1 MKKIEIFLITII
13 SLIIISCKNDFTDKN
28 DNSSYKLNNPF
39 TGDFLLKNLRK
50 EQPRL
55 VLNSEID
62 KVLREKL
69 ISDPV
74 VKNFYSA
81 IKLNA
86 MSVLDEPYLKREKIG
101 KRLLH
106 ISREMLYRIN
116 MLGMVYYIEK
126 DSKILDRINN
136 EVLAVCSFSDWNPSH
151 YLDVGEM
158 TMALAFALDWTAG
171 DLPESTIDKAIK
183 AIIDKGIMPSYET
196 DKRSNIWWIDG
207 NNNWNQVCNGG
218 MIAGSIAI
226 AEVNPELAS
235 KTIKRSLD
243 GLPHA
248 LDEYRPD
255 GVYPEGSTYW
265 GYGTAFSVVTN
276 AMLESAFGTDFGLG
290 DYPGFKDSAY
300 FRLLMN
306 APSGWY
312 YNYADCGDKRIS
324 NPDVTLAWFASKS
337 GDELFFERERFLNPT
352 HSFKIQKNT
361 MQTAAKEIGRLR
373 RLNGAGLVWV
383 AQYEK
388 QKESE
393 LPSSW
398 KGGGTN
404 PIAVFTGGSDDPYSY
419 YLGCKGGSGTVNH
432 GNMDAGSFIFE
443 INGERWV
450 TDPGNQAYHD
460 LEKTGFDLWNK
471 AQDSQRWTLL
481 NKGNF
486 GHSTITINNQLHK
499 VDGKATIVD
508 FKHGEK
514 PEVTFDLTPVFE
526 GVLKSSKR
534 KFTKE
539 SPTSLLID
547 DLIKINES
555 TETITWQLITT
566 FDIEVTGEG
575 ATISKPE
582 YSSITPQKK
591 LFVENISHPDIS
603 MKVISLDPPP
613 LELDRRI
620 EGLKRLELNIPTA
633 QINAGELEIKVRLRG
648 QKNWRAGY

>member
-1 MKKIEIFLITII
+1 
-13 SLIIISCKNDFTDKN
+13 
-28 DNSSYKLNNPF
+28 
-39 TGDFLLKNLRK
+39 
-50 EQPRL
+50 
-55 VLNSEID
+55 
-62 KVLREKL
+62 
-69 ISDPV
+69 
-74 VKNFYSA
+74 
-81 IKLNA
+81 
-86 MSVLDEPYLKREKIG
+86 
-101 KRLLH
+101 
-106 ISREMLYRIN
+106 
-116 MLGMVYYIEK
+116 MVYHIEK
-126 DSKILDRINN
+126 EPMILDRINN

-171 DLPESTIDKAIK
+171 DLPKSTIDKAIK

-226 AEVNPELAS
+226 AEVNSELAA
-235 KTIKRSLD
+235 KTIKRSLS
-243 GLPHA
+243 GIPHA
-248 LDEYRPD
+248 LDEYKPD

-276 AMLESAFGTDFGLG
+276 AMLESSFGTDFGLG
-290 DYPGFKDSAY
+290 NYPGFKDSAV

-306 APSGWY
+306 APSDWY
-312 YNYADCGDKRIS
+312 YNYADCGDKRTD

-337 GDELFFERERFLNPT
+337 GDELLFERNRF
-352 HSFKIQKNT
+352 
-361 MQTAAKEIGRLR
+361 MQSPEKIGRLR

-393 LPSSW
+393 LPASW
-398 KGGGTN
+398 KGEGAN
-404 PIAVFTGGSDDPYSY
+404 PIAVFTGGSNDPYSY

-450 TDPGNQAYHD
+450 TDPGNQAYHE

-481 NKGNF
+481 NKGNY

-508 FKHGEK
+508 FKQGEK

-547 DLIKINES
+547 DFIEINES

-591 LFVENISHPDIS
+591 LFIENISHPNIS

-620 EGLKRLELNIPTA
+620 EGLKRLELNIPTE
-633 QINAGELEIKVRLRG
+633 QIDAVELEIKVRLRG

>member
-1 MKKIEIFLITII
+1 MKNIQTIQTI
-13 SLIIISCKNDFTDKN
+13 LIIGLLLSILSCKKDFSSN
-28 DNSSYKLNNPF
+28 DNPVSELTNPF
-39 TGDFLLKNLRK
+39 TEEFLVNNLRK
-50 EQPRL
+50 EHPRL

-69 ISDPV
+69 KLDPV

-116 MLGMVYYIEK
+116 MLGMVYHIEK
-126 DSKILDRINN
+126 EPMILERINN

-171 DLPESTIDKAIK
+171 DLPKSTIDKAIK

-226 AEVNPELAS
+226 AEVNSELAA
-235 KTIKRSLD
+235 KTIKRSLS
-243 GLPHA
+243 GIPHA
-248 LDEYRPD
+248 LDEYKPD

-276 AMLESAFGTDFGLG
+276 AMLESSFGTDFGLG
-290 DYPGFKDSAY
+290 DYPGFKDSAV

-306 APSGWY
+306 APSDWY
-312 YNYADCGDKRIS
+312 YNYADCGDKRTD

-337 GDELFFERERFLNPT
+337 GDELLFERNRF
-352 HSFKIQKNT
+352 
-361 MQTAAKEIGRLR
+361 MQSPEKIGRLR

-393 LPSSW
+393 LPASW
-398 KGGGTN
+398 KGEGAN
-404 PIAVFTGGSDDPYSY
+404 PIAVFTGGSNDPYSY

-450 TDPGNQAYHD
+450 TDPGNQAYND

-481 NKGNF
+481 NKGNY

-508 FKHGEK
+508 FKQGEK

-547 DLIKINES
+547 DFIEINES
-555 TETITWQLITT
+555 TEIITWQLITT

-591 LFVENISHPDIS
+591 LFIENISHPNIS

-633 QINAGELEIKVRLRG
+633 QIDAGELEIKVRLRG

>member
-1 MKKIEIFLITII
+1 MKNIQTIQAI
-13 SLIIISCKNDFTDKN
+13 LIIGLLLNILSCKKDFSNN
-28 DNSSYKLNNPF
+28 DNPARELTNPF
-39 TGDFLLKNLRK
+39 TEEFLVNNLRK

-69 ISDPV
+69 KLDPV

-116 MLGMVYYIEK
+116 MLGMVYHIEK
-126 DSKILDRINN
+126 EPMILDRINN

-171 DLPESTIDKAIK
+171 DLPKSTIDKAIK
-183 AIIDKGIMPSYET
+183 AIIDKGIMPSYEA

-226 AEVNPELAS
+226 AEVNSELAA
-235 KTIKRSLD
+235 KTIKRSLS
-243 GLPHA
+243 GIPHA
-248 LDEYRPD
+248 LDEYKPD

-276 AMLESAFGTDFGLG
+276 AMLESSFGTDFGLG
-290 DYPGFKDSAY
+290 NYPGFKDSAV

-306 APSGWY
+306 APSNWY
-312 YNYADCGDKRIS
+312 YNYADCGDKRTD

-337 GDELFFERERFLNPT
+337 GDELLFERNRF
-352 HSFKIQKNT
+352 
-361 MQTAAKEIGRLR
+361 MQSPEKIGRLR

-393 LPSSW
+393 LPASW
-398 KGGGTN
+398 KGEGAN
-404 PIAVFTGGSDDPYSY
+404 PIAVFTGGSNDPYSY

-450 TDPGNQAYHD
+450 TDPGNQAYHQ

-481 NKGNF
+481 NKGNY

-508 FKHGEK
+508 FKQGEK

-547 DLIKINES
+547 DFIEINES

-566 FDIEVTGEG
+566 FDIEVTDEG

-591 LFVENISHPDIS
+591 LFVENISHPNIS

-620 EGLKRLELNIPTA
+620 EGLKRLELNIPTS
-633 QINAGELEIKVRLRG
+633 QIDAVELEIKVRLRG

>member
-1 MKKIEIFLITII
+1 MKNIQTI
-13 SLIIISCKNDFTDKN
+13 LIIGLLLNILSCKKDFSNNNNPARELT
-28 DNSSYKLNNPF
+28 NPF
-39 TGDFLLKNLRK
+39 TEEFLVNNLRK

-69 ISDPV
+69 KLDPV

-86 MSVLDEPYLKREKIG
+86 MSVLDEPYLRREKIG

-116 MLGMVYYIEK
+116 MLGMVYHIEK
-126 DSKILDRINN
+126 EPMILDRINN

-171 DLPESTIDKAIK
+171 DLPKSTIDKAIK

-226 AEVNPELAS
+226 AEVNSELAA
-235 KTIKRSLD
+235 KTIKRSLS
-243 GLPHA
+243 GIPHA
-248 LDEYRPD
+248 LDEYKPD

-276 AMLESAFGTDFGLG
+276 AMLESSFGTDFGLG
-290 DYPGFKDSAY
+290 DYPGFKDSAV

-306 APSGWY
+306 APSDWY
-312 YNYADCGDKRIS
+312 YNYADCGDKRTD

-337 GDELFFERERFLNPT
+337 GDELLFERNRF
-352 HSFKIQKNT
+352 
-361 MQTAAKEIGRLR
+361 MQSPEKIGRLR

-388 QKESE
+388 QNESE
-393 LPSSW
+393 LPKSW
-398 KGGGTN
+398 KGEGAN
-404 PIAVFTGGSDDPYSY
+404 PIAVFTGGSNDPYSY

-481 NKGNF
+481 NKGNY

-508 FKHGEK
+508 FRQGEK

-547 DLIKINES
+547 DFIEINES

-591 LFVENISHPDIS
+591 LFIENISHPNIS

-620 EGLKRLELNIPTA
+620 EGLKRLELNIPTE
-633 QINAGELEIKVRLRG
+633 QIDAVELEIKVRLRG

>member
-1 MKKIEIFLITII
+1 MKKIQIFLIIVL
-13 SLIIISCKNDFTDKN
+13 SLNLISCKKSFSDKN
-28 DNSSYKLNNPF
+28 DPPSVKLTNPF
-39 TGDFLLKNLRK
+39 TKEFLIDNLRK
-50 EQPRL
+50 DHPRL

-62 KVLREKL
+62 KVLRNK
-69 ISDPV
+69 INTDPV

-86 MSVLDEPYLKREKIG
+86 MGVMNEPYLERIKIG

-116 MLGMVYYIEK
+116 MLGMVYHVEK
-126 DSKILDRINN
+126 DPIILDRINK
-136 EVLAVCSFSDWNPSH
+136 EVLAVCLFSDWNPSH

-171 DLPESTIDKAIK
+171 DLPQSTIDKAIQ
-183 AIIDKGIMPSYET
+183 AIIEKGIMPSYET
-196 DKRSNIWWIDG
+196 ENRSNIWWIDS

-226 AEVNPELAS
+226 AETDPQLAAR
-235 KTIKRSLD
+235 TIKRSLD
-243 GLPHA
+243 GIPHA
-248 LDEYRPD
+248 LDEYGPD

-265 GYGTAFSVVTN
+265 GYGTSFSVVTN

-306 APSGWY
+306 TPSGWY
-312 YNYADCGDKRIS
+312 YNYADCGDKRSS

-337 GDELFFERERFLNPT
+337 GDELFFERSRFLNPPE
-352 HSFKIQKNT
+352 SLKIQKNT
-361 MQTAAKEIGRLR
+361 IQTAPQKIGRLR
-373 RLNGAGLVWV
+373 RLNGAGLVWLS
-383 AQYEK
+383 QYEK
-388 QKESE
+388 QIESE
-393 LPSSW
+393 LPTSW
-398 KGGGTN
+398 KGDGTN
-404 PIAVFTGGSDDPYSY
+404 PIAVFTGGSNDPYSY

-443 INGERWV
+443 INGLRWV
-450 TDPGNQAYHD
+450 SDPGNQAYHD

-471 AQDSQRWTLL
+471 SQDSQRWTLL

-486 GHSTITINNQLHK
+486 GHSTITVNNQLHK

-508 FKHGEK
+508 FKQGDK

-526 GVLKSSKR
+526 GILKSSKR

-539 SPTSLLID
+539 SNTSLVID
-547 DLIKINES
+547 DFIEINES
-555 TETITWQLITT
+555 TKTITWQLITT
-566 FDIEVTGEG
+566 FDIDITREG

-582 YSSITPQKK
+582 YSSVTPVKK
-591 LFVENISHPDIS
+591 LFVENLSHPEIE
-603 MKVISLDPPP
+603 MKIISLDPPP

-620 EGLKRLELNIPTA
+620 KGLKRLELNIPSSS
-633 QINAGELEIKVRLRG
+633 IEGGKIDIKVRLSG
-648 QKNWRAGY
+648 QKNWRQGF

>member
-1 MKKIEIFLITII
+1 MKNIQTI
-13 SLIIISCKNDFTDKN
+13 LIIGLLLNILSCKKDFSNNNNPARELT
-28 DNSSYKLNNPF
+28 NPF
-39 TGDFLLKNLRK
+39 TEEFLVNNLRK

-69 ISDPV
+69 KLDPV

-86 MSVLDEPYLKREKIG
+86 MSVLDEPYLRREKIG

-116 MLGMVYYIEK
+116 MLGMVYHIEK
-126 DSKILDRINN
+126 EPMILDRINN

-171 DLPESTIDKAIK
+171 DLPKSTIDKAIK

-226 AEVNPELAS
+226 AEVNSELAA
-235 KTIKRSLD
+235 KTIKRSLS
-243 GLPHA
+243 GIPHA
-248 LDEYRPD
+248 LDEYKPD

-276 AMLESAFGTDFGLG
+276 AMLESSFGTDFGLG
-290 DYPGFKDSAY
+290 DYPGFKDSAV

-306 APSGWY
+306 APSDWY
-312 YNYADCGDKRIS
+312 YNYADCGDKRTD

-337 GDELFFERERFLNPT
+337 GDELLFERNRF
-352 HSFKIQKNT
+352 
-361 MQTAAKEIGRLR
+361 MQSPEKIGRLR

-393 LPSSW
+393 LPASW
-398 KGGGTN
+398 KGEGAN
-404 PIAVFTGGSDDPYSY
+404 PIAVFTGGSNDPYSY

-450 TDPGNQAYHD
+450 TDPGNQAYHE

-481 NKGNF
+481 NKGNY

-508 FKHGEK
+508 FRQGEK

-547 DLIKINES
+547 DFIEINES

-591 LFVENISHPDIS
+591 LFVENISHPNIS

-620 EGLKRLELNIPTA
+620 EGLKRLELNIPTE
-633 QINAGELEIKVRLRG
+633 QIDAVELEIKVRLRG

>member
-1 MKKIEIFLITII
+1 MKNIQTI
-13 SLIIISCKNDFTDKN
+13 LIIGLLLNILSCKKDFSNNNNPARELT
-28 DNSSYKLNNPF
+28 NPF
-39 TGDFLLKNLRK
+39 TEEFLVNNLRK

-69 ISDPV
+69 KLDPV

-86 MSVLDEPYLKREKIG
+86 MSVLDEPYLRREKIG

-116 MLGMVYYIEK
+116 MLGMVYHIEK
-126 DSKILDRINN
+126 EPMILDRINN
-136 EVLAVCSFSDWNPSH
+136 EVLTVCSFSDWNPSH

-171 DLPESTIDKAIK
+171 DLPKSTIDKAIK

-226 AEVNPELAS
+226 AEVNSELAA
-235 KTIKRSLD
+235 KTIKRSLS
-243 GLPHA
+243 GIPHA
-248 LDEYRPD
+248 LDEYKPD

-276 AMLESAFGTDFGLG
+276 AMLESSFGTDFGLG
-290 DYPGFKDSAY
+290 DYPGFKDSAV

-306 APSGWY
+306 APSDWY
-312 YNYADCGDKRIS
+312 YNYADCGDKRTD

-337 GDELFFERERFLNPT
+337 GDELLFERNRF
-352 HSFKIQKNT
+352 
-361 MQTAAKEIGRLR
+361 MQSPEKIGRLR

-388 QKESE
+388 QKETE
-393 LPSSW
+393 LPASW
-398 KGGGTN
+398 KGEGAN
-404 PIAVFTGGSDDPYSY
+404 PIAVFTGGSNDPYSY

-481 NKGNF
+481 NKGNY

-508 FKHGEK
+508 FRQGEK

-547 DLIKINES
+547 DLIEINES

-591 LFVENISHPDIS
+591 LFIENISHPNIS

-620 EGLKRLELNIPTA
+620 EGLKRLELNIPTE
-633 QINAGELEIKVRLRG
+633 QIDAVELEIKVRLRG

>member
-1 MKKIEIFLITII
+1 MKNIQTIQTI
-13 SLIIISCKNDFTDKN
+13 LIIGLLLNILSCKKDFSNNNNPARELT
-28 DNSSYKLNNPF
+28 NPF
-39 TGDFLLKNLRK
+39 TEEFLVNNLRK

-69 ISDPV
+69 KLDPV

-86 MSVLDEPYLKREKIG
+86 MSVLDEPYLRREKIG

-116 MLGMVYYIEK
+116 MLGMVYHIEK
-126 DSKILDRINN
+126 EPMILDRINN

-171 DLPESTIDKAIK
+171 DLPKSTIDKAIK

-226 AEVNPELAS
+226 AEVNSELAA
-235 KTIKRSLD
+235 KTIKRSLS
-243 GLPHA
+243 GIPHA
-248 LDEYRPD
+248 LDEYKPD

-276 AMLESAFGTDFGLG
+276 AMLESSFGTDFGLG
-290 DYPGFKDSAY
+290 DYPGFKDSAV

-306 APSGWY
+306 APSDWY
-312 YNYADCGDKRIS
+312 YNYADCGDKRTD

-337 GDELFFERERFLNPT
+337 GDELLFERNRF
-352 HSFKIQKNT
+352 
-361 MQTAAKEIGRLR
+361 MQSPEKIGRLR

-388 QKESE
+388 QNESE
-393 LPSSW
+393 LPKSW
-398 KGGGTN
+398 KGEGAN
-404 PIAVFTGGSDDPYSY
+404 PIAVFTGGSNDPYSY

-450 TDPGNQAYHD
+450 TDPGNQAYHE

-481 NKGNF
+481 NKGNY

-508 FKHGEK
+508 FRQGEK

-547 DLIKINES
+547 DFIEINES
-555 TETITWQLITT
+555 TEIITWQLITT

-591 LFVENISHPDIS
+591 LFIENISHPNIS

-620 EGLKRLELNIPTA
+620 EGLKKLELNIPTA
-633 QINAGELEIKVRLRG
+633 QIDAGELEIKVRLRG

>member
-1 MKKIEIFLITII
+1 MKNIQTIQTI
-13 SLIIISCKNDFTDKN
+13 LIIGLLLNILSCKKDFSN
-28 DNSSYKLNNPF
+28 NNNPARELINPF
-39 TGDFLLKNLRK
+39 TEEFLVNNLRK

-69 ISDPV
+69 KLDPV

-116 MLGMVYYIEK
+116 MLGMVYHIEK
-126 DSKILDRINN
+126 EPMILDRINN

-171 DLPESTIDKAIK
+171 DLPKSTIDKAIK

-226 AEVNPELAS
+226 AEVNSELAA
-235 KTIKRSLD
+235 KTIKRSLS
-243 GLPHA
+243 GIPHA
-248 LDEYRPD
+248 LDEYKPD

-276 AMLESAFGTDFGLG
+276 AMLESSFGTDFGLG
-290 DYPGFKDSAY
+290 DYPGFKDSAV

-306 APSGWY
+306 APSDWY
-312 YNYADCGDKRIS
+312 YNYADCGDKRTD

-337 GDELFFERERFLNPT
+337 GDELLFERNRF
-352 HSFKIQKNT
+352 
-361 MQTAAKEIGRLR
+361 MQSPEKIGRLR

-388 QKESE
+388 QNESE
-393 LPSSW
+393 LPKSW
-398 KGGGTN
+398 KGEGAN
-404 PIAVFTGGSDDPYSY
+404 PIAVFTGGSNDPYSY

-481 NKGNF
+481 NKGNY

-508 FKHGEK
+508 FRQGEK

-547 DLIKINES
+547 DLIEINES

-591 LFVENISHPDIS
+591 LFIENISHPNIS

-620 EGLKRLELNIPTA
+620 EGLKKLELNIPTA
-633 QINAGELEIKVRLRG
+633 QIDAGELEIKVRLRG

>member
-1 MKKIEIFLITII
+1 MKKIQIFLIIVL
-13 SLIIISCKNDFTDKN
+13 SLNLISCKKSFSDKN
-28 DNSSYKLNNPF
+28 DPPSVKLTNPF
-39 TGDFLLKNLRK
+39 TKEFLIDNLRK
-50 EQPRL
+50 DKPRL

-62 KVLREKL
+62 KVLRNKL
-69 ISDPV
+69 NTDPV

-86 MSVLDEPYLKREKIG
+86 MGVMNEPYLERIKIG
-101 KRLLH
+101 RRLLH

-116 MLGMVYYIEK
+116 MLGMVYHVEK
-126 DSKILDRINN
+126 DPMILDRINN

-171 DLPESTIDKAIK
+171 DLPQSTIDKAIQ
-183 AIIDKGIMPSYET
+183 AIIEKGIMPSYET
-196 DKRSNIWWIDG
+196 ENRSNIWWIDS

-226 AEVNPELAS
+226 AETDPQLAAR
-235 KTIKRSLD
+235 TIKRSLD
-243 GLPHA
+243 GIPHA
-248 LDEYRPD
+248 LDEYGPD

-265 GYGTAFSVVTN
+265 GYGTSFSVVTN

-306 APSGWY
+306 TPSGWY
-312 YNYADCGDKRIS
+312 YNYADCGDKRSS

-337 GDELFFERERFLNPT
+337 GDELFFERSRFLNSPE
-352 HSFKIQKNT
+352 SLKIQKNT
-361 MQTAAKEIGRLR
+361 IQTAPQKIGRLR
-373 RLNGAGLVWV
+373 RLNGAGLVWLS
-383 AQYEK
+383 QYEK
-388 QKESE
+388 QIESE
-393 LPSSW
+393 LPTSW
-398 KGGGTN
+398 KGDGTN
-404 PIAVFTGGSDDPYSY
+404 PIAVFTGGSNDPYSY

-443 INGERWV
+443 INGLRWV
-450 TDPGNQAYHD
+450 SDPGNQAYHD

-486 GHSTITINNQLHK
+486 GHSTITVNNQLHK

-508 FKHGEK
+508 FKQGDK

-539 SPTSLLID
+539 SNTSLVID
-547 DLIKINES
+547 DFIEINES
-555 TETITWQLITT
+555 TKTITWQLITT
-566 FDIEVTGEG
+566 FDIDITRGG

-582 YSSITPQKK
+582 YSSVTPVKK
-591 LFVENISHPDIS
+591 LFVENLSHPDIE
-603 MKVISLDPPP
+603 MKIISLDPPP

-620 EGLKRLELNIPTA
+620 EGLKRLELNIPSSS
-633 QINAGELEIKVRLRG
+633 IEGGKIDIKLRLSG
-648 QKNWRAGY
+648 QKNWREGY

>member
-1 MKKIEIFLITII
+1 MKNIQTIQAI
-13 SLIIISCKNDFTDKN
+13 LIIGLLLNILSCKKDFSNN
-28 DNSSYKLNNPF
+28 DNPARELTNPF
-39 TGDFLLKNLRK
+39 TEEFLVNNLRK

-69 ISDPV
+69 KLDPV

-116 MLGMVYYIEK
+116 MLGMVYHIEK
-126 DSKILDRINN
+126 EPMILDRINN

-171 DLPESTIDKAIK
+171 DLPKSTIDKAIK

-226 AEVNPELAS
+226 AEVNSELAA
-235 KTIKRSLD
+235 KTIKRSLS
-243 GLPHA
+243 GIPHA
-248 LDEYRPD
+248 LDEYKPD

-276 AMLESAFGTDFGLG
+276 AMLESSFGTDFGLG
-290 DYPGFKDSAY
+290 NYPGFKDSAV

-306 APSGWY
+306 APSDWY
-312 YNYADCGDKRIS
+312 YNYADCGDKRTD

-337 GDELFFERERFLNPT
+337 GDELLFERNRF
-352 HSFKIQKNT
+352 
-361 MQTAAKEIGRLR
+361 MQSPEKIGRLR

-393 LPSSW
+393 LPASW
-398 KGGGTN
+398 KGEGAN
-404 PIAVFTGGSDDPYSY
+404 PIAVFTGGSNDPYSY

-450 TDPGNQAYHD
+450 TDPGNQAYHQ

-481 NKGNF
+481 NKGNY

-508 FKHGEK
+508 FKQGEK

-547 DLIKINES
+547 DFIEINES

-591 LFVENISHPDIS
+591 LFVENISHPNIS

-620 EGLKRLELNIPTA
+620 EGLKRLELNIPTE
-633 QINAGELEIKVRLRG
+633 QIDAVELEIKVRLRG

>member
-1 MKKIEIFLITII
+1 MKNIQTIQTI
-13 SLIIISCKNDFTDKN
+13 LIIGLLLNILSCKKDFSNN
-28 DNSSYKLNNPF
+28 DNPASELTNPF
-39 TGDFLLKNLRK
+39 TEEFLVNNLRK
-50 EQPRL
+50 EYPRL

-69 ISDPV
+69 KLDPV

-86 MSVLDEPYLKREKIG
+86 TSVLDEPYLKREKIG

-106 ISREMLYRIN
+106 VSREMLYRMN
-116 MLGMVYYIEK
+116 MLGMVYHIEK
-126 DSKILDRINN
+126 EPMILDRINN
-136 EVLAVCSFSDWNPSH
+136 EVLAVCSFSDWNPPH

-171 DLPESTIDKAIK
+171 DLPQSTIDKATK
-183 AIIDKGIMPSYET
+183 AIIEKGIMPSYET

-226 AEVNPELAS
+226 AEVNPTLAA
-235 KTIKRSLD
+235 KTIKRSLS
-243 GLPHA
+243 GIPHS
-248 LDEYRPD
+248 LDEYKPD

-276 AMLESAFGTDFGLG
+276 AMLESSFGTDFGLG
-290 DYPGFKDSAY
+290 DYPGFKDSAV

-306 APSGWY
+306 APSDWY
-312 YNYADCGDKRIS
+312 YNYADCGDKRTD

-337 GDELFFERERFLNPT
+337 GDELLFERNRF
-352 HSFKIQKNT
+352 
-361 MQTAAKEIGRLR
+361 MQSPEKIGRLR
-373 RLNGAGLVWV
+373 RLNGAGLVWLS
-383 AQYEK
+383 QYEK

-398 KGGGTN
+398 KGEGAN
-404 PIAVFTGGSDDPYSY
+404 PIAVFTGGSNDPYSY

-471 AQDSQRWTLL
+471 SQDSQRWTLL
-481 NKGNF
+481 NKGNY

-508 FKHGEK
+508 FKQGEK

-547 DLIKINES
+547 DLIEINES

-566 FDIEVTGEG
+566 FDIKVTGEG
-575 ATISKPE
+575 AIISKPE

-591 LFVENISHPDIS
+591 LFVENISHPNIS

-633 QINAGELEIKVRLRG
+633 QIDGGELEIKVRLRG

>member
-1 MKKIEIFLITII
+1 MKNIQTIQTI
-13 SLIIISCKNDFTDKN
+13 LIIGLLLNILSCKKDFSN
-28 DNSSYKLNNPF
+28 NNNPARELINPF
-39 TGDFLLKNLRK
+39 TEEFLVNNLRK

-69 ISDPV
+69 KLDPV

-116 MLGMVYYIEK
+116 MLGMVYHIEK
-126 DSKILDRINN
+126 EPMILDRINN

-171 DLPESTIDKAIK
+171 DLPKSTIDKAIK

-226 AEVNPELAS
+226 AEVNSELAA
-235 KTIKRSLD
+235 KTIKRSLS
-243 GLPHA
+243 GIPHA
-248 LDEYRPD
+248 LDEYKPD

-276 AMLESAFGTDFGLG
+276 AMLESSFGTDFGLG
-290 DYPGFKDSAY
+290 DYPGFKDSAV

-306 APSGWY
+306 APSDWY
-312 YNYADCGDKRIS
+312 YNYADCGDKRTD

-337 GDELFFERERFLNPT
+337 GDELLFERNRF
-352 HSFKIQKNT
+352 
-361 MQTAAKEIGRLR
+361 MQFPEKIGRLR

-388 QKESE
+388 QNESE
-393 LPSSW
+393 LPKSW
-398 KGGGTN
+398 KGEGAN
-404 PIAVFTGGSDDPYSY
+404 PIAVFTGGSNDPYSY

-450 TDPGNQAYHD
+450 TDPGNQAYND

-481 NKGNF
+481 NKGNY

-508 FKHGEK
+508 FRQGEK

-547 DLIKINES
+547 DLIEINES

-591 LFVENISHPDIS
+591 LFIENISHPNIS

-620 EGLKRLELNIPTA
+620 EGLKKLELNIPTA
-633 QINAGELEIKVRLRG
+633 QIDAGELEIKVRLRG

>member
-1 MKKIEIFLITII
+1 MKNIQTIQTI
-13 SLIIISCKNDFTDKN
+13 LIIGLLLNILSCKKDFSNN
-28 DNSSYKLNNPF
+28 DNPARELINPF
-39 TGDFLLKNLRK
+39 TEEFLVNNLRK

-69 ISDPV
+69 KLDPV

-116 MLGMVYYIEK
+116 MLGMVYHIEK
-126 DSKILDRINN
+126 EPMILDRINN

-171 DLPESTIDKAIK
+171 DLPKSTIDKAIK

-226 AEVNPELAS
+226 AEVNSELAA
-235 KTIKRSLD
+235 KTIKRSLS
-243 GLPHA
+243 GIPHA
-248 LDEYRPD
+248 LDEYKPD

-276 AMLESAFGTDFGLG
+276 AMLESSFGTDFGLG
-290 DYPGFKDSAY
+290 NYPGFKDSAV

-306 APSGWY
+306 APSDWY
-312 YNYADCGDKRIS
+312 YNYADCGDKRTD

-337 GDELFFERERFLNPT
+337 GDELLFERNRF
-352 HSFKIQKNT
+352 
-361 MQTAAKEIGRLR
+361 MQSPEKIGRLR

-393 LPSSW
+393 LPASW
-398 KGGGTN
+398 KGEGAN
-404 PIAVFTGGSDDPYSY
+404 PIAVFTGGSNDPYSY

-450 TDPGNQAYHD
+450 TDPGNQAYND

-481 NKGNF
+481 NKGNY

-508 FKHGEK
+508 FKQGEK

-547 DLIKINES
+547 DFIEINES

-566 FDIEVTGEG
+566 FDIEVTDEG

-591 LFVENISHPDIS
+591 LFVENISHPNIS

-620 EGLKRLELNIPTA
+620 EGLKRLELNIPTS
-633 QINAGELEIKVRLRG
+633 QIDAVELEIKVRLRG

>member
-1 MKKIEIFLITII
+1 MKKIEIYLITII
-13 SLIIISCKNDFTDKN
+13 SLIIISCKNDFTDKK
-28 DNSSYKLNNPF
+28 DNSSYELNNPF
-39 TGDFLLKNLRK
+39 TGDYLLKNLRK

-69 ISDPV
+69 ISNPV

-86 MSVLDEPYLKREKIG
+86 MSVLDESYLKREKIG

-171 DLPESTIDKAIK
+171 DLPQSTIDKAIK

-312 YNYADCGDKRIS
+312 YNYADCGDRRIS

-508 FKHGEK
+508 FKQGEK

-547 DLIKINES
+547 DLIEINES

-575 ATISKPE
+575 ATISKPDF
-582 YSSITPQKK
+582 SSTTPQKK
-591 LFVENISHPDIS
+591 LFVENLSHPNIS

-633 QINAGELEIKVRLRG
+633 QIDAVELEIKVRLRG

>member
-1 MKKIEIFLITII
+1 MKKIEIYLITII
-13 SLIIISCKNDFTDKN
+13 SLIIISCKNDFTDKK
-28 DNSSYKLNNPF
+28 DNSSYELNNPF
-39 TGDFLLKNLRK
+39 TGDYLLKNLRK

-69 ISDPV
+69 ISNPV

-86 MSVLDEPYLKREKIG
+86 MSVLDESYLKREKIG

-171 DLPESTIDKAIK
+171 DLPQSTIDKAIK
-183 AIIDKGIMPSYET
+183 AIIDKGIIPSYET

-312 YNYADCGDKRIS
+312 YNYADCGDRRIS

-508 FKHGEK
+508 FKQGEK

-547 DLIKINES
+547 DLIEINES

-575 ATISKPE
+575 ATISKPDF
-582 YSSITPQKK
+582 SSTTPQKK
-591 LFVENISHPDIS
+591 LFVENLSHPNIS

-633 QINAGELEIKVRLRG
+633 QIDAGKLEIKLRLRG
-648 QKNWRAGY
+648 QKN

>member
-1 MKKIEIFLITII
+1 MKNIQTIQTI
-13 SLIIISCKNDFTDKN
+13 LIIGLLLNILSCKKDFSNNNNPARELT
-28 DNSSYKLNNPF
+28 NPF
-39 TGDFLLKNLRK
+39 TEEFLVNNLRK

-69 ISDPV
+69 KLDPV

-86 MSVLDEPYLKREKIG
+86 MSVLDEPYLRREKIG

-116 MLGMVYYIEK
+116 MLGMVYHIEK
-126 DSKILDRINN
+126 EPMILDRINN

-171 DLPESTIDKAIK
+171 DLPKSTIDKAIK

-226 AEVNPELAS
+226 AEVNSELAA
-235 KTIKRSLD
+235 KTIKRSLS
-243 GLPHA
+243 GIPHA
-248 LDEYRPD
+248 LDEYKPD

-276 AMLESAFGTDFGLG
+276 AMLESSFGTDFGLG
-290 DYPGFKDSAY
+290 DYPGFKDSAV

-306 APSGWY
+306 APSDWY
-312 YNYADCGDKRIS
+312 YNYADCGDKRTD

-337 GDELFFERERFLNPT
+337 GDELLFERNRF
-352 HSFKIQKNT
+352 
-361 MQTAAKEIGRLR
+361 MQSPEKIGRLR

-388 QKESE
+388 QNESE
-393 LPSSW
+393 LPKSW
-398 KGGGTN
+398 KGEGAN
-404 PIAVFTGGSDDPYSY
+404 PIAVFTGGSNDPYSY

-450 TDPGNQAYHD
+450 TDPGNQAYHE

-481 NKGNF
+481 NKGNY

-508 FKHGEK
+508 FKQGEK

-547 DLIKINES
+547 DLIEINES

-591 LFVENISHPDIS
+591 LFIENISHPNIS

-633 QINAGELEIKVRLRG
+633 QIDAGELEIKVRLRG

>member
-1 MKKIEIFLITII
+1 MKKIQIFLIIVL
-13 SLIIISCKNDFTDKN
+13 SLNLISCKKSFSDKN
-28 DNSSYKLNNPF
+28 DPPSVKLTNPF
-39 TGDFLLKNLRK
+39 TKEFLIDNLRK
-50 EQPRL
+50 DHPRL

-62 KVLREKL
+62 KVLRNK
-69 ISDPV
+69 INTDPV

-86 MSVLDEPYLKREKIG
+86 MGVMNEPYLERIKIG

-116 MLGMVYYIEK
+116 MLGMVYHVEK
-126 DSKILDRINN
+126 DPIILDRINN
-136 EVLAVCSFSDWNPSH
+136 EVLAVCLFSDWNPSH

-171 DLPESTIDKAIK
+171 DLPQSTIDKAIQ
-183 AIIDKGIMPSYET
+183 AIIEKGIMPSYET
-196 DKRSNIWWIDG
+196 ENRSNIWWIDS

-226 AEVNPELAS
+226 AETDPQLAAR
-235 KTIKRSLD
+235 TIKRSLD
-243 GLPHA
+243 GIPHA
-248 LDEYRPD
+248 LDEYGPD

-265 GYGTAFSVVTN
+265 GYGTSFSVVTN

-306 APSGWY
+306 TPSGWY
-312 YNYADCGDKRIS
+312 YNYADCGDKRSS

-337 GDELFFERERFLNPT
+337 GDELFFERSRFLNPPE
-352 HSFKIQKNT
+352 SLKIQKNT
-361 MQTAAKEIGRLR
+361 IQTAPQKIGRLR
-373 RLNGAGLVWV
+373 RLNGAGLVWLS
-383 AQYEK
+383 QYEK
-388 QKESE
+388 QIESE
-393 LPSSW
+393 LPTSW
-398 KGGGTN
+398 KGDGTN
-404 PIAVFTGGSDDPYSY
+404 PIAVFTGGSNDPYSY

-443 INGERWV
+443 INGLRWV
-450 TDPGNQAYHD
+450 SDPGNQAYHD

-471 AQDSQRWTLL
+471 SQDSQRWTLL

-486 GHSTITINNQLHK
+486 GHSTITVNNQLHK

-508 FKHGEK
+508 FKQGDK

-526 GVLKSSKR
+526 GILKSSKR

-539 SPTSLLID
+539 SNTSLVID
-547 DLIKINES
+547 DFIEINES
-555 TETITWQLITT
+555 TKTITWQLITT
-566 FDIEVTGEG
+566 FDIDITREG

-582 YSSITPQKK
+582 YSSVTPVKK
-591 LFVENISHPDIS
+591 LFVENLSHPEIE
-603 MKVISLDPPP
+603 MKIISLDPPP

-620 EGLKRLELNIPTA
+620 KGLKRLELNIPSSS
-633 QINAGELEIKVRLRG
+633 IEGGKIDIKVRLSG
-648 QKNWRAGY
+648 QKNWRQGF

>member
-1 MKKIEIFLITII
+1 MKKIQIFLIIGL
-13 SLIIISCKNDFTDKN
+13 SLNFISCKKSFSDNNDTP
-28 DNSSYKLNNPF
+28 SVKLTNPF
-39 TGDFLLKNLRK
+39 TKNFLIDNLRK
-50 EQPRL
+50 DQPRL

-62 KVLREKL
+62 KVLRDKL
-69 ISDPV
+69 KTDPV

-86 MSVLDEPYLKREKIG
+86 MGVMNQPYLERIKIG
-101 KRLLH
+101 RRLLH

-116 MLGMVYYIEK
+116 MLGMVYHVEK
-126 DSKILDRINN
+126 DPIILDRINN
-136 EVLAVCSFSDWNPSH
+136 EVLAVCLFSDWNPSH

-171 DLPESTIDKAIK
+171 DLPQSTIDKAIQ
-183 AIIDKGIMPSYET
+183 AIIEKGIMPSYET
-196 DKRSNIWWIDG
+196 ENRSNIWWIDS

-226 AEVNPELAS
+226 AEINPQLAAR
-235 KTIKRSLD
+235 TIKRSLD
-243 GLPHA
+243 GIPHA
-248 LDEYRPD
+248 LDEYGPD

-265 GYGTAFSVVTN
+265 GYGTSFSVVTN

-306 APSGWY
+306 TPSGWY
-312 YNYADCGDKRIS
+312 YNYADCGDKRSI

-337 GDELFFERERFLNPT
+337 GDELFFERSRFLNPPE
-352 HSFKIQKNT
+352 SLKIQKNT
-361 MQTAAKEIGRLR
+361 IQTAPQKIGRLR
-373 RLNGAGLVWV
+373 RLNGAGLVWLS
-383 AQYEK
+383 QYQK

-393 LPSSW
+393 LPTSW
-398 KGGGTN
+398 KGDGTN
-404 PIAVFTGGSDDPYSY
+404 PIAVFTGGYDDPYSY

-443 INGERWV
+443 INGLRWV
-450 TDPGNQAYHD
+450 SDPGNQAYHD
-460 LEKTGFDLWNK
+460 LEKKGFDLWNK

-486 GHSTITINNQLHK
+486 GHSTITVNNQLHK

-508 FKHGEK
+508 FKQGDK

-539 SPTSLLID
+539 SNTSLVID
-547 DLIKINES
+547 DFIEINES
-555 TETITWQLITT
+555 TKTITWQLITT
-566 FDIEVTGEG
+566 FDIDITRGG

-582 YSSITPQKK
+582 YSSVTPVKK
-591 LFVENISHPDIS
+591 LFVENLSHPDIE
-603 MKVISLDPPP
+603 MKIISLDPPP
-613 LELDRRI
+613 LDLDRRI
-620 EGLKRLELNIPTA
+620 KGLKRLELNIPSSS
-633 QINAGELEIKVRLRG
+633 IEGGKIEIKVRLSG
-648 QKNWRAGY
+648 QKNWRQGY

>member
-1 MKKIEIFLITII
+1 MKNIQTI
-13 SLIIISCKNDFTDKN
+13 LIIGLLLNILSCKKDFSNNNNPARELT
-28 DNSSYKLNNPF
+28 NPF
-39 TGDFLLKNLRK
+39 TEEFLVNNLRK

-69 ISDPV
+69 KLDPV

-86 MSVLDEPYLKREKIG
+86 MSVLDEPYLRREKIG

-116 MLGMVYYIEK
+116 MLGMVYHIEK
-126 DSKILDRINN
+126 EPMILDRINN

-171 DLPESTIDKAIK
+171 DLPKSTIDKAIK

-226 AEVNPELAS
+226 AEVNSELAA
-235 KTIKRSLD
+235 KTIKRSLS
-243 GLPHA
+243 GIPHA
-248 LDEYRPD
+248 LDEYKPD

-276 AMLESAFGTDFGLG
+276 AMLESSFGTDFGLG
-290 DYPGFKDSAY
+290 DYPGFKDSAV

-306 APSGWY
+306 APSDWY
-312 YNYADCGDKRIS
+312 YNYADCGDKRTD

-337 GDELFFERERFLNPT
+337 GDELLFERNRF
-352 HSFKIQKNT
+352 
-361 MQTAAKEIGRLR
+361 MQSPEKIGRLR

-388 QKESE
+388 QKETE
-393 LPSSW
+393 LPASW
-398 KGGGTN
+398 KGEGAN
-404 PIAVFTGGSDDPYSY
+404 PIAVFTGGSNDPYSY

-481 NKGNF
+481 NKGNY

-508 FKHGEK
+508 FKQGEK

-547 DLIKINES
+547 DLIEINES

-591 LFVENISHPDIS
+591 LFVENISHPNIS

-633 QINAGELEIKVRLRG
+633 KIDAEELEIKVRLRG

>member
-13 SLIIISCKNDFTDKN
+13 SLIIISCKNDFADKN
-28 DNSSYKLNNPF
+28 DNSSYKLKNPF

-171 DLPESTIDKAIK
+171 DLPQSTIDKAIK
-183 AIIDKGIMPSYET
+183 AIIDKGIMPSYKT

-582 YSSITPQKK
+582 YSSITP
-591 LFVENISHPDIS
+591 
-603 MKVISLDPPP
+603 
-613 LELDRRI
+613 
-620 EGLKRLELNIPTA
+620 
-633 QINAGELEIKVRLRG
+633 
-648 QKNWRAGY
+648 

>member
-1 MKKIEIFLITII
+1 MKNIQTIQTI
-13 SLIIISCKNDFTDKN
+13 LIIGLLLNILSCKKDFSNNNNPARELT
-28 DNSSYKLNNPF
+28 NPF
-39 TGDFLLKNLRK
+39 TEEFLVNNLRK

-69 ISDPV
+69 KLDPV
-74 VKNFYSA
+74 VKNFYSE

-86 MSVLDEPYLKREKIG
+86 MSVLDEPYLRREKIG

-116 MLGMVYYIEK
+116 MLGMVYHIEK
-126 DSKILDRINN
+126 EPMILDRINN

-171 DLPESTIDKAIK
+171 DLPKSTIDKAIK

-226 AEVNPELAS
+226 AEVNSELAA
-235 KTIKRSLD
+235 KTIKRSLS
-243 GLPHA
+243 GIPHA
-248 LDEYRPD
+248 LDEYKPD

-276 AMLESAFGTDFGLG
+276 AMLESSFGTDFGLG
-290 DYPGFKDSAY
+290 DYPGFKDSAV

-306 APSGWY
+306 APSDWY
-312 YNYADCGDKRIS
+312 YNYADCGDKRTD

-337 GDELFFERERFLNPT
+337 GDELLFERNRF
-352 HSFKIQKNT
+352 
-361 MQTAAKEIGRLR
+361 MQSPEKIGRLR

-388 QKESE
+388 QNESE
-393 LPSSW
+393 LPKSW
-398 KGGGTN
+398 KGEGAN
-404 PIAVFTGGSDDPYSY
+404 PIAVFTGGSNDPYSY

-450 TDPGNQAYHD
+450 TDPGNQAYHE

-481 NKGNF
+481 NKGNY

-508 FKHGEK
+508 FKQGEK

-547 DLIKINES
+547 DLIEINES
-555 TETITWQLITT
+555 TETITWQLIST

-591 LFVENISHPDIS
+591 LFIENISHPNIS

-620 EGLKRLELNIPTA
+620 EGLKRLELNIPTE
-633 QINAGELEIKVRLRG
+633 QIDAVELEIKVRLRG

>member
-1 MKKIEIFLITII
+1 MKNIQTI
-13 SLIIISCKNDFTDKN
+13 LIIGLLLNILSCKKDFSNNNNPARELT
-28 DNSSYKLNNPF
+28 NPF
-39 TGDFLLKNLRK
+39 TEEFLVNNLRK

-69 ISDPV
+69 KLDPV

-86 MSVLDEPYLKREKIG
+86 MSVLDEPYLRREKIG

-116 MLGMVYYIEK
+116 MLGMVYHIEK
-126 DSKILDRINN
+126 EPMILDRINN
-136 EVLAVCSFSDWNPSH
+136 EVLTVCSFSDWNPSH

-171 DLPESTIDKAIK
+171 DLPKSTIDKAIK

-226 AEVNPELAS
+226 AEVNSELAA
-235 KTIKRSLD
+235 KTIKRSLS
-243 GLPHA
+243 GIPHA
-248 LDEYRPD
+248 LDEYKPD

-276 AMLESAFGTDFGLG
+276 AMLESSFGTDFGLG
-290 DYPGFKDSAY
+290 DYPGFKDSAV

-306 APSGWY
+306 APSDWY
-312 YNYADCGDKRIS
+312 YNYADCGDKRTD

-337 GDELFFERERFLNPT
+337 GNELLFERYRF
-352 HSFKIQKNT
+352 
-361 MQTAAKEIGRLR
+361 MQSPEKIGRLR

-388 QKESE
+388 QNESE
-393 LPSSW
+393 LPKSW
-398 KGGGTN
+398 KGEGAN
-404 PIAVFTGGSDDPYSY
+404 PIAVFTGGSNDPYSY

-481 NKGNF
+481 NKGNY

-508 FKHGEK
+508 FRQGEK

-547 DLIKINES
+547 DLIEINES

-591 LFVENISHPDIS
+591 LFIENISHPNIS

-620 EGLKRLELNIPTA
+620 EGLKRLELNIPTE
-633 QINAGELEIKVRLRG
+633 QIDAVELEIKVRLRG

>member
-1 MKKIEIFLITII
+1 MKNIQTIQTI
-13 SLIIISCKNDFTDKN
+13 LIIGLLLNILSCKKDFSNN
-28 DNSSYKLNNPF
+28 DNPARELINPF
-39 TGDFLLKNLRK
+39 TEEFLVNNLRK

-69 ISDPV
+69 KLDPV

-116 MLGMVYYIEK
+116 MLGMVYHIEK
-126 DSKILDRINN
+126 EPMILDRINN

-171 DLPESTIDKAIK
+171 DLPKSTIDKAIK

-226 AEVNPELAS
+226 AEVNSELAA
-235 KTIKRSLD
+235 KTIKRSLS
-243 GLPHA
+243 GIPHA
-248 LDEYRPD
+248 LDEYKPD

-276 AMLESAFGTDFGLG
+276 AMLESSFGTDFGLG
-290 DYPGFKDSAY
+290 NYPGFKDSAV

-306 APSGWY
+306 APSDWY
-312 YNYADCGDKRIS
+312 YNYADCGDKRTD

-337 GDELFFERERFLNPT
+337 GDELLFERNRF
-352 HSFKIQKNT
+352 
-361 MQTAAKEIGRLR
+361 MQSPEKIGRLR

-393 LPSSW
+393 LPASW
-398 KGGGTN
+398 KGEGAN
-404 PIAVFTGGSDDPYSY
+404 PIAVFTGGSNDPYSY
-419 YLGCKGGSGTVNH
+419 YLGSKGGSGTVNH

-450 TDPGNQAYHD
+450 TDPGNQAYHE

-547 DLIKINES
+547 DFIEINES

-591 LFVENISHPDIS
+591 LFVENISHPNIS

-620 EGLKRLELNIPTA
+620 EGLKRLELNIPTS
-633 QINAGELEIKVRLRG
+633 QIDAVELEIKVRLRG

>member
-1 MKKIEIFLITII
+1 MKNIQTI
-13 SLIIISCKNDFTDKN
+13 LIIGLLLNILSCKKDFSNNNNPARELT
-28 DNSSYKLNNPF
+28 NPF
-39 TGDFLLKNLRK
+39 TEEFLVNNLRK

-69 ISDPV
+69 KLDPV

-86 MSVLDEPYLKREKIG
+86 MSVLDEPYLRREKIG

-116 MLGMVYYIEK
+116 MLGMVYHIEK
-126 DSKILDRINN
+126 EPMILDRINN
-136 EVLAVCSFSDWNPSH
+136 EVLTVCSFSDWNPSH

-171 DLPESTIDKAIK
+171 DLPKSTIDKAIK

-226 AEVNPELAS
+226 AEVNSELAA
-235 KTIKRSLD
+235 KTIKRSLS
-243 GLPHA
+243 GIPHA
-248 LDEYRPD
+248 LDEYKPD

-276 AMLESAFGTDFGLG
+276 AMLESSFGTDFGLG
-290 DYPGFKDSAY
+290 DYPGFKDSAV

-306 APSGWY
+306 APSDWY
-312 YNYADCGDKRIS
+312 YNYADCGDKRTD

-337 GDELFFERERFLNPT
+337 GDELLFERNRF
-352 HSFKIQKNT
+352 
-361 MQTAAKEIGRLR
+361 MQSPEKIGRLR

-388 QKESE
+388 QNESE
-393 LPSSW
+393 LPKSW
-398 KGGGTN
+398 KGEGAN
-404 PIAVFTGGSDDPYSY
+404 PIAVFTGGSNDPYSY

-481 NKGNF
+481 NKGNY

-508 FKHGEK
+508 FRQGEK

-547 DLIKINES
+547 DLIEINES

-591 LFVENISHPDIS
+591 LFIENISHPNIS

-620 EGLKRLELNIPTA
+620 EGLKRLELNIPTE
-633 QINAGELEIKVRLRG
+633 QIDAVELEIKVRLRG

>member
-1 MKKIEIFLITII
+1 MKNIQTIQTI
-13 SLIIISCKNDFTDKN
+13 LIIGLLLNILSCKKDFSNNNNPARELT
-28 DNSSYKLNNPF
+28 NPF
-39 TGDFLLKNLRK
+39 TEEFLVNNLRK

-69 ISDPV
+69 KLDPV

-86 MSVLDEPYLKREKIG
+86 MSVLDEPYLRREKIG

-116 MLGMVYYIEK
+116 MLGMVYHIEK
-126 DSKILDRINN
+126 EPMILDRINN
-136 EVLAVCSFSDWNPSH
+136 EVLTVCSFSDWNPSH

-171 DLPESTIDKAIK
+171 DLPKSTIDKAIK

-226 AEVNPELAS
+226 AEVNSELAA
-235 KTIKRSLD
+235 KTIKRSLS
-243 GLPHA
+243 GIPHA
-248 LDEYRPD
+248 LDEYKPD

-276 AMLESAFGTDFGLG
+276 AMLESSFGTDFGLG
-290 DYPGFKDSAY
+290 NYPGFKDSAV

-306 APSGWY
+306 APSNWY
-312 YNYADCGDKRIS
+312 YNYADCGDKRTD

-337 GDELFFERERFLNPT
+337 GDELLFERNRF
-352 HSFKIQKNT
+352 
-361 MQTAAKEIGRLR
+361 MQSPEKIGRLR

-388 QKESE
+388 QNESE
-393 LPSSW
+393 LPKSW
-398 KGGGTN
+398 KGEGAN
-404 PIAVFTGGSDDPYSY
+404 PIAVFTGGSNDPYSY

-450 TDPGNQAYHD
+450 TDPGNQAYHE

-481 NKGNF
+481 NKGNY

-508 FKHGEK
+508 FRQGEK

-547 DLIKINES
+547 DFIEINES

-591 LFVENISHPDIS
+591 LFVENISHPNIS

-620 EGLKRLELNIPTA
+620 EGLKRLELNIPTE
-633 QINAGELEIKVRLRG
+633 QIDAVELEIKVRLRG